1 MNSRPAYSQVAA
13 AYAQAAGA
21 RATWLVRARNAFE
34 VIAKTGMVGAHD
46 RLVVYGD
53 AVLDRCLDVHPWQN
67 VSVVDELTCDAFVQ
81 AGAMPH
87 AEEVERARLVP
98 EGSPAS
104 YAHPAG
110 MAADR
115 LFWLVPSVGGLQLR
129 TADLR
134 AFSRAAQETGAL
146 LIVDN
151 TLMTVYGC
159 HPLMQG
165 AHICIENL
173 DAMVDAP
180 LEESVVA
187 VSVARSL
194 ARRGRRHLADPRAED
209 AHRLLSFGFGS
220 PDAVEPQSA
229 PAGED
234 LAAIDAALDSLAA
247 RMQPRFD
254 GANAIASYLSCHAAV
269 GCVRYPALA
278 THPDHLLAP
287 TVLEH
292 GFGPAVSFCLRGA
305 PAESMRAQ
313 ATRFAALFEEA
324 RGASA
329 ESFAA
334 ASTGESVVSDAP
346 ASAFG
351 KTCRTRIVPT
361 ADSKTC
367 CLGLYMG
374 AEYPLSIVDSLDQA
388 LRLFCNPPEP

>member
-1 MNSRPAYSQVAA
+1 MNSRPAYSQVAT

-34 VIAKTGMVGAHD
+34 VIAKTGMIGAHD

-53 AVLDRCLDVHPWQN
+53 TVLDRCLDVHPWRN
-67 VSVVDELTCDAFVQ
+67 VSVVEELTCDAFVQ
-81 AGAMPH
+81 AGAMSH
-87 AEEVERARLVP
+87 AEEAERARLVP

-115 LFWLVPSVGGLQLR
+115 LFWLVPSVGGPQLR

-134 AFSRAAQETGAL
+134 AFSRAAQEAGAL

-173 DAMVDAP
+173 DAMADAP
-180 LEESVVA
+180 LEEPVVA

-234 LAAIDAALDSLAA
+234 LAAIDAALDSLAV

-292 GFGPAVSFCLRGA
+292 GFGPVLSFCLRGA

-313 ATRFAALFEEA
+313 ATRFTALFEEA
-324 RGASA
+324 RVASA
-329 ESFAA
+329 KSFAA
-334 ASTGESVVSDAP
+334 ASTGESVVFDAP
-346 ASAFG
+346 ASAIG
-351 KTCRTRIVPT
+351 KTRRTRIVPI

-367 CLGLYMG
+367 CLRLYMG
-374 AEYPLSIVDSLDQA
+374 AEHPLSIVDSLDQA

>member
-67 VSVVDELTCDAFVQ
+67 VSVADELTCDAFVQ

-115 LFWLVPSVGGLQLR
+115 LFWLVPSVGGPQLR

-134 AFSRAAQETGAL
+134 AFSRAAQEAGAL

-180 LEESVVA
+180 LGEPVVA

-234 LAAIDAALDSLAA
+234 LAAIDAALDSLAV

-254 GANAIASYLSCHAAV
+254 GANAIASYLSCHTAV
-269 GCVRYPALA
+269 GCVRYPALS

-313 ATRFAALFEEA
+313 TTRFAALFEEA

-346 ASAFG
+346 VSAFG

-367 CLGLYMG
+367 CLRLYMG
-374 AEYPLSIVDSLDQA
+374 TEHPLSIVDSLDQA

>member
-53 AVLDRCLDVHPWQN
+53 TVLDRCLDVNPWQN

-81 AGAMPH
+81 AGFMPH
-87 AEEVERARLVP
+87 AEEAERARLVP

-115 LFWLVPSVGGLQLR
+115 LFWLVPSVGGPQLR

-134 AFSRAAQETGAL
+134 AFSRAAQEAGAL

-254 GANAIASYLSCHAAV
+254 GASAIASYLSCHAAV

-305 PAESMRAQ
+305 PSESMRAQ

-351 KTCRTRIVPT
+351 KTCRTRIVPI

-367 CLGLYMG
+367 CLRLYMG
-374 AEYPLSIVDSLDQA
+374 AEHPLSIVDSLDQA

>member
-34 VIAKTGMVGAHD
+34 VIARTGMVGAHD

-53 AVLDRCLDVHPWQN
+53 TVLDRCLDVHPWQN

-81 AGAMPH
+81 AGAMSH
-87 AEEVERARLVP
+87 AEEAERARLVP

-115 LFWLVPSVGGLQLR
+115 LFWLVPSVGGPQLR

-134 AFSRAAQETGAL
+134 AFSRAAQEAGAL

-180 LEESVVA
+180 LEESAVA

-234 LAAIDAALDSLAA
+234 LAAIDAALDSLAV

-346 ASAFG
+346 VSAFG
-351 KTCRTRIVPT
+351 KTCRTRIVPI

-367 CLGLYMG
+367 CLRLYMG
-374 AEYPLSIVDSLDQA
+374 TEHPLSIVDSLDQA

>member
-53 AVLDRCLDVHPWQN
+53 TVLDRCLDVHPWQN
-67 VSVVDELTCDAFVQ
+67 VSVVDELTCDAFMQ
-81 AGAMPH
+81 AGTMPH
-87 AEEVERARLVP
+87 AEEAERARLVP

-115 LFWLVPSVGGLQLR
+115 LFWLVPSVGGPQLR

-134 AFSRAAQETGAL
+134 AFSRAAQEAGAL

-173 DAMVDAP
+173 DAMADAP
-180 LEESVVA
+180 LEEPVAA

-220 PDAVEPQSA
+220 PDTVEPQSA

-234 LAAIDAALDSLAA
+234 LTAIDAALDSLAV

-305 PAESMRAQ
+305 PAESMRAR
-313 ATRFAALFEEA
+313 ATRFTALFEEA
-324 RGASA
+324 CVASA

-346 ASAFG
+346 VSAFG
-351 KTCRTRIVPT
+351 KTCRTRIVPI

-367 CLGLYMG
+367 CLRLYMG
-374 AEYPLSIVDSLDQA
+374 TEHPLSIVDSLDQA

>member
-53 AVLDRCLDVHPWQN
+53 TVLDRCLDVHPWQN
-67 VSVVDELTCDAFVQ
+67 VSVVDELTCAAFVQ
-81 AGAMPH
+81 AGAMSH
-87 AEEVERARLVP
+87 AEEAERARLVP

-115 LFWLVPSVGGLQLR
+115 LFWLVPSVGGPQLR

-134 AFSRAAQETGAL
+134 AFSRAAQEAGAL

-180 LEESVVA
+180 LEESAVA

-234 LAAIDAALDSLAA
+234 LAAIDAALDSLAV

-269 GCVRYPALA
+269 GCVHYPALA

-334 ASTGESVVSDAP
+334 ASTGEFVVSDAP

-351 KTCRTRIVPT
+351 KTRRTHIVPI

-367 CLGLYMG
+367 CLRLYMG
-374 AEYPLSIVDSLDQA
+374 AEHPLSIVDSLDQA

>member
-1 MNSRPAYSQVAA
+1 MNSRPGYSQVAA

-53 AVLDRCLDVHPWQN
+53 TVLDRCLDVHPWQN

-81 AGAMPH
+81 AGFMPH
-87 AEEVERARLVP
+87 AEEAERARLVP

-115 LFWLVPSVGGLQLR
+115 LFWLVPSVGGPQLR

-134 AFSRAAQETGAL
+134 AFSRAAQEAGAL

-173 DAMVDAP
+173 DVMVDAS
-180 LEESVVA
+180 LKESVVA

-234 LAAIDAALDSLAA
+234 LTAIDAALDSLAA

-254 GANAIASYLSCHAAV
+254 GANAIASYLSCHPAV

-305 PAESMRAQ
+305 PAESMRVQ

-334 ASTGESVVSDAP
+334 ASTGESLVSDAP
-346 ASAFG
+346 ASAIG
-351 KTCRTRIVPT
+351 KTRRTRIVPI

-367 CLGLYMG
+367 CLRLYMG
-374 AEYPLSIVDSLDQA
+374 AEHPLSIVDSLDQA

>member
-1 MNSRPAYSQVAA
+1 MSSRAAYSQVAA

-53 AVLDRCLDVHPWQN
+53 TVLDRCLDVHPWQN
-67 VSVVDELTCDAFVQ
+67 VSVVDELTCDAFVR
-81 AGAMPH
+81 AGFMPH
-87 AEEVERARLVP
+87 AEEAERARLVP

-115 LFWLVPSVGGLQLR
+115 LFWLVPSVGGPQLR

-134 AFSRAAQETGAL
+134 AFSRAAQEAGAL

-151 TLMTVYGC
+151 TLITVYGC

-180 LEESVVA
+180 LEEPVVA

-234 LAAIDAALDSLAA
+234 LAAIDAALDSLAV

-254 GANAIASYLSCHAAV
+254 GANAIYL
-269 GCVRYPALA
+269 ALA

-346 ASAFG
+346 VSAFG
-351 KTCRTRIVPT
+351 KTRRTHIVPI

-367 CLGLYMG
+367 CLRLYMG
-374 AEYPLSIVDSLDQA
+374 AEHPLSIVDSLDQA

>member
-34 VIAKTGMVGAHD
+34 VIARTGMVGAHD

-53 AVLDRCLDVHPWQN
+53 TVLDRCLDVHPWQN
-67 VSVVDELTCDAFVQ
+67 ISVVDELTCDAFVQ
-81 AGAMPH
+81 AGAMSH
-87 AEEVERARLVP
+87 AEEAERARLVP

-180 LEESVVA
+180 LDEPVVA

-254 GANAIASYLSCHAAV
+254 GANAIASYLSCHPAV

-313 ATRFAALFEEA
+313 TTRFAALFEEA

-351 KTCRTRIVPT
+351 KTCRTRIVPI

-367 CLGLYMG
+367 CLRLYMG
-374 AEYPLSIVDSLDQA
+374 TEHPLSIVDSLDQA

>member
-53 AVLDRCLDVHPWQN
+53 TVLDRCLDVHPWQN

-81 AGAMPH
+81 AGFMPH
-87 AEEVERARLVP
+87 AEEAERARLVP

-115 LFWLVPSVGGLQLR
+115 LFWLVPSVGGPQLR

-134 AFSRAAQETGAL
+134 AFSRAAQEAGAL

-180 LEESVVA
+180 LKEPVVA

-194 ARRGRRHLADPRAED
+194 ARRGRRRLADPRAED

-229 PAGED
+229 PTGED

-287 TVLEH
+287 TILEH

-313 ATRFAALFEEA
+313 TTRFAALFEEA

-351 KTCRTRIVPT
+351 KTCRTRIVPI

-367 CLGLYMG
+367 CLRLYMG
-374 AEYPLSIVDSLDQA
+374 TEHPLSIVDSLDQA

>member
-53 AVLDRCLDVHPWQN
+53 TVLDRCLDVHPWQN

-81 AGAMPH
+81 AGAMSH
-87 AEEVERARLVP
+87 AEEAERARLVP

-367 CLGLYMG
+367 CLRLYMG
-374 AEYPLSIVDSLDQA
+374 TEHPLSIVDSLDQA

>member
-53 AVLDRCLDVHPWQN
+53 TVLDRCLDVHPWQN
-67 VSVVDELTCDAFVQ
+67 VSVVEELTCDAFVQ
-81 AGAMPH
+81 AGTMPH
-87 AEEVERARLVP
+87 AEEAERARLVP

-115 LFWLVPSVGGLQLR
+115 LFWLVPSVGGPQLR

-134 AFSRAAQETGAL
+134 AFSRAAQEAGAL

-180 LEESVVA
+180 LEEPVVA

-234 LAAIDAALDSLAA
+234 LAAIDAALDSLAV

-351 KTCRTRIVPT
+351 ETCRTRIVPI

-367 CLGLYMG
+367 CLRLYMG
-374 AEYPLSIVDSLDQA
+374 TEHPLSIVDSLDQA

>member
-67 VSVVDELTCDAFVQ
+67 VSVVEELTCDAFVQ
-81 AGAMPH
+81 AGTMPH
-87 AEEVERARLVP
+87 AEEAERARLVP

-115 LFWLVPSVGGLQLR
+115 LFWLVPSVGGPQLR

-134 AFSRAAQETGAL
+134 AFSRAAREAGAL

-180 LEESVVA
+180 LKESVVA

-194 ARRGRRHLADPRAED
+194 ARRGRRNLADPRAED

-234 LAAIDAALDSLAA
+234 LAAIDAALDSLAV

-292 GFGPAVSFCLRGA
+292 GFGPAVSFCLRAA

-351 KTCRTRIVPT
+351 KTRRTRIVLT

-367 CLGLYMG
+367 CLRLYMG
-374 AEYPLSIVDSLDQA
+374 AEHPLSIVDSLDQA

>member
-1 MNSRPAYSQVAA
+1 MNSRAAYSQVAA
-13 AYAQAAGA
+13 TYAQAAGA

-53 AVLDRCLDVHPWQN
+53 TVLDRCLDVHPWQN
-67 VSVVDELTCDAFVQ
+67 VSVVDELTCAAFVQ
-81 AGAMPH
+81 AGAMSH
-87 AEEVERARLVP
+87 AEEAERARLVP

-115 LFWLVPSVGGLQLR
+115 LFWLVPSVGGPQLR

-134 AFSRAAQETGAL
+134 AFSRAAQEAGAL

-180 LEESVVA
+180 LEEPVVA

-229 PAGED
+229 PTGED
-234 LAAIDAALDSLAA
+234 LTAIDAALDSLAA

-313 ATRFAALFEEA
+313 TTRFAALFEEA

-367 CLGLYMG
+367 SLRLYMG
-374 AEYPLSIVDSLDQA
+374 AEHPLSIVDSLDQA

>member
-34 VIAKTGMVGAHD
+34 VIAKTGMIGAHD

-53 AVLDRCLDVHPWQN
+53 TALDRCLDVHPWQN

-81 AGAMPH
+81 AGFMPH
-87 AEEVERARLVP
+87 AEEAERARLVP

-115 LFWLVPSVGGLQLR
+115 LFWLVPSVGGPQLR

-134 AFSRAAQETGAL
+134 AFSRSAQEAGAL

-173 DAMVDAP
+173 DAMADAP
-180 LEESVVA
+180 LEEPVVA

-220 PDAVEPQSA
+220 PDVVEPQSA

-324 RGASA
+324 RVASA
-329 ESFAA
+329 ESFAD
-334 ASTGESVVSDAP
+334 ASTGEFVVSDAP

-351 KTCRTRIVPT
+351 KTRQTRIVPT

-367 CLGLYMG
+367 CLRLYMG
-374 AEYPLSIVDSLDQA
+374 AEHPLSIVDSLDQA

>member
-1 MNSRPAYSQVAA
+1 MSSRAAYSQVAA

-46 RLVVYGD
+46 RLVVYVD
-53 AVLDRCLDVHPWQN
+53 TVLDRCLDVHPWQN

-81 AGAMPH
+81 AGTMPH
-87 AEEVERARLVP
+87 AEEAERARLVP

-115 LFWLVPSVGGLQLR
+115 LFWLVPSVGGPQLR

-134 AFSRAAQETGAL
+134 AFSRAAQEAGAL

-180 LEESVVA
+180 LEEPVVA

-234 LAAIDAALDSLAA
+234 LAAIDAALDSLAV

-313 ATRFAALFEEA
+313 TTRFAALFEEA

-346 ASAFG
+346 VSAFG

-367 CLGLYMG
+367 CLRLYMG
-374 AEYPLSIVDSLDQA
+374 TEHPLSIVDSLDQA

>member
-34 VIAKTGMVGAHD
+34 VIARTGMVGAHD

-53 AVLDRCLDVHPWQN
+53 TVLDRCLDVHPWQN
-67 VSVVDELTCDAFVQ
+67 VSVVDELTCAAFVQ
-81 AGAMPH
+81 AGAMSH
-87 AEEVERARLVP
+87 AEEAERARLVP

-115 LFWLVPSVGGLQLR
+115 LFWLVPSVGGAQLR

-134 AFSRAAQETGAL
+134 AFSRAAQEAGAL

-173 DAMVDAP
+173 DAMLDAP
-180 LEESVVA
+180 LEESAVA

-247 RMQPRFD
+247 RIQLRFD

-269 GCVRYPALA
+269 GCVHYPALA

-351 KTCRTRIVPT
+351 ETCRTRIVPI

-367 CLGLYMG
+367 CLRLYMG
-374 AEYPLSIVDSLDQA
+374 AEHPLSIVDSLDQA

>member
-34 VIAKTGMVGAHD
+34 VIARTGMVGAHD

-53 AVLDRCLDVHPWQN
+53 TVLDRCLDVHPWQN

-81 AGAMPH
+81 AGAMSH
-87 AEEVERARLVP
+87 AEEAERARLVP

-115 LFWLVPSVGGLQLR
+115 LFWLVPSVGGPQLR

-134 AFSRAAQETGAL
+134 AFSRAAQEAGAL

-165 AHICIENL
+165 VHICIENL

-180 LEESVVA
+180 LEEPAVA

-234 LAAIDAALDSLAA
+234 LAAIDAALDSLAV

-346 ASAFG
+346 VSAFG
-351 KTCRTRIVPT
+351 KTCRTRIVPI

-367 CLGLYMG
+367 CLRLYMG
-374 AEYPLSIVDSLDQA
+374 TEHPLSIVDSLDQA

>member
-53 AVLDRCLDVHPWQN
+53 TVLDRCLDVHPWQN
-67 VSVVDELTCDAFVQ
+67 VSVVEELTCDAFVQ
-81 AGAMPH
+81 AGTMPH
-87 AEEVERARLVP
+87 AEEAERARLVP

-115 LFWLVPSVGGLQLR
+115 LFWLVPSVGGPQLR

-134 AFSRAAQETGAL
+134 AFSRAAQEAGAL

-180 LEESVVA
+180 LEEPVVA

-220 PDAVEPQSA
+220 PDAVETQSA

-292 GFGPAVSFCLRGA
+292 GFGPVVSFCLRGA

-324 RGASA
+324 RVASA
-329 ESFAA
+329 KSFAA
-334 ASTGESVVSDAP
+334 ASTGESVVFDAP

-351 KTCRTRIVPT
+351 KTRRTCIVPT

-367 CLGLYMG
+367 CLRLYMG
-374 AEYPLSIVDSLDQA
+374 AEHPLSIVDSLDQA

>member
-1 MNSRPAYSQVAA
+1 MSSRAAYSQVAA

-53 AVLDRCLDVHPWQN
+53 TVLDRCLDVHPWQN
-67 VSVVDELTCDAFVQ
+67 VSVVDELTCDAFVR
-81 AGAMPH
+81 AGFMPH
-87 AEEVERARLVP
+87 AEEAERARLVP

-115 LFWLVPSVGGLQLR
+115 LFWLVPSVGGPQLR

-134 AFSRAAQETGAL
+134 AFSRAAQEAGAL

-151 TLMTVYGC
+151 TLITVYGC

-180 LEESVVA
+180 LEEPVVA

-234 LAAIDAALDSLAA
+234 LAAIDAALDSLAV

-269 GCVRYPALA
+269 GCVRYLALA

-346 ASAFG
+346 VSAFG
-351 KTCRTRIVPT
+351 KTRRTHIVPI

-367 CLGLYMG
+367 CLRLYMG
-374 AEYPLSIVDSLDQA
+374 AEHPLSIVDSLDQA

>member
-1 MNSRPAYSQVAA
+1 MNSRPAYSQVAT

-53 AVLDRCLDVHPWQN
+53 TVLDRCLDVHPWQN
-67 VSVVDELTCDAFVQ
+67 VSVVEELTCDAFVQ
-81 AGAMPH
+81 AGTMPH
-87 AEEVERARLVP
+87 AEEAERARLVP

-115 LFWLVPSVGGLQLR
+115 LFWLVPSVGGPQLR

-134 AFSRAAQETGAL
+134 AFSRAAQEAGAL

-180 LEESVVA
+180 LEEPVVA

-220 PDAVEPQSA
+220 PDVVEPQSA
-229 PAGED
+229 PTGED

-292 GFGPAVSFCLRGA
+292 GFGPVVSFCLRGA
-305 PAESMRAQ
+305 PAESMRAR

-324 RGASA
+324 RVASA
-329 ESFAA
+329 KSFAA
-334 ASTGESVVSDAP
+334 ASTGESVVFDAP

-351 KTCRTRIVPT
+351 KTRRTCIVPT

-367 CLGLYMG
+367 CLRLYMG
-374 AEYPLSIVDSLDQA
+374 AEHPLSIVDSLDQA

>member
-1 MNSRPAYSQVAA
+1 MNSRAAYSQVAA
-13 AYAQAAGA
+13 TYAQAAGA

-34 VIAKTGMVGAHD
+34 VIAKMGMVGVHD

-53 AVLDRCLDVHPWQN
+53 TVLDRCLDVHPWQN
-67 VSVVDELTCDAFVQ
+67 VSVVDKLTCDAFVR

-87 AEEVERARLVP
+87 AEEAERARLVP

-115 LFWLVPSVGGLQLR
+115 LFWLVPSVGGPQLR

-134 AFSRAAQETGAL
+134 AFSRAAQEAGAL

-180 LEESVVA
+180 LEEPVVA

-229 PAGED
+229 PTGED
-234 LAAIDAALDSLAA
+234 LTAIDAALDSLAA

-351 KTCRTRIVPT
+351 KTRRTRIVLT

-367 CLGLYMG
+367 CLRLYMG
-374 AEYPLSIVDSLDQA
+374 AEHPLSIVDSLDQA

>member
-53 AVLDRCLDVHPWQN
+53 TVLDRCLDVHPWQN

-81 AGAMPH
+81 AGAMSH
-87 AEEVERARLVP
+87 AEEAERARLVP

-115 LFWLVPSVGGLQLR
+115 LFWLVPSVGGPQLR

-134 AFSRAAQETGAL
+134 AFSRAAQEAGAL

-173 DAMVDAP
+173 DAMADAP
-180 LEESVVA
+180 LEEPVVA

-254 GANAIASYLSCHAAV
+254 GANAIASYLSCHPAV

-313 ATRFAALFEEA
+313 TTRFAALFEEA

-351 KTCRTRIVPT
+351 KTCRTRIVPI
-361 ADSKTC
+361 ADFKTC
-367 CLGLYMG
+367 CLRLYMG
-374 AEYPLSIVDSLDQA
+374 TEHPLSIVDSLDQA

>member
-53 AVLDRCLDVHPWQN
+53 TVLDRCLDVHPWQN

-81 AGAMPH
+81 AGFMPH
-87 AEEVERARLVP
+87 AEEAERARLVP

-115 LFWLVPSVGGLQLR
+115 LFWLVPSVGGPQLR

-134 AFSRAAQETGAL
+134 TFSRAAQEAGAL

-180 LEESVVA
+180 LKESVVA

-194 ARRGRRHLADPRAED
+194 ARRGRRNLADPRAED

-234 LAAIDAALDSLAA
+234 LAAIDAALDSLAV

-346 ASAFG
+346 VSAFG
-351 KTCRTRIVPT
+351 KTCRTRIVPI

-367 CLGLYMG
+367 CLRLYMG
-374 AEYPLSIVDSLDQA
+374 AEHPLSIVDSLDQA